1 MVVGGKGSEN
11 LAEALAALEE
21 SRKETRDLKLVV
33 ENMARKTDIIENQLS
48 QLMLVYQAS
57 QKIQDNQQQQQQ
69 RSEEGMEGIPTIQ
82 VHYNFFIHE

>member
-33 ENMARKTDIIENQLS
+33 KNMARKIDIIESQLS

-57 QKIQDNQQQQQQ
+57 QKIQDNQQQQHQT
-69 RSEEGMEGIPTIQ
+69 SEEGMEGIPTIQ
-82 VHYNFFIHE
+82 VHYKLLHS